1 MNKFTND
8 KKKAQINHSSKFMS
22 MTYMRVIT
30 FLLILIFILAS
41 SGLKAQEIDSLS
53 FQKDSIPVSENRE
66 SENIKVWHF
75 ILPSAMMSYG
85 FFVLLNDDLKE
96 LDSQTKDEIREH
108 NPLFN
113 SAIDNYTQF
122 VPGAVVFVLNGL
134 GIKGKHNWKDAA
146 LIYGGSIAISTAIV
160 VPLKNITKV
169 ERPDVSALNSFP
181 SGHTA
186 IAFASAEFLRR
197 EYWNTSPW
205 IGVAGYAM
213 ATSTGLL
220 RMYNNRHW
228 FSDVVAGAGVGIAS
242 TTLSYLIYDKVL
254 KKHNL
259 TYNLTPTYQNG
270 NIGLAFVQVF

>member
-1 MNKFTND
+1 
-8 KKKAQINHSSKFMS
+8 
-22 MTYMRVIT
+22 
-30 FLLILIFILAS
+30 
-41 SGLKAQEIDSLS
+41 
-53 FQKDSIPVSENRE
+53 
-66 SENIKVWHF
+66 
-75 ILPSAMMSYG
+75 MMSFG
-85 FFVLLNDDLKE
+85 FLGLVNDELIE
-96 LDSQTKDEIREH
+96 LDTTTKDEIREH

-122 VPGAVVFVLNGL
+122 IPGVVVFALNGL

-160 VPLKNITKV
+160 VPLKNITRI
-169 ERPDVSALNSFP
+169 ERPDATGMNSFP

-213 ATSTGLL
+213 AATTGTL

-259 TYNLTPTYQNG
+259 TFNITPTYQNG
-270 NIGLAFVQVF
+270 NVGLVFVQVF

>member
-1 MNKFTND
+1 MCDYFS
-8 KKKAQINHSSKFMS
+8 IISL
-22 MTYMRVIT
+22 V
-30 FLLILIFILAS
+30 LIIPYL
-41 SGLKAQEIDSLS
+41 GLNAQESDSLS
-53 FQKDSIPVSENRE
+53 FKVDSIPISENRE
-66 SENIKVWHF
+66 SENIKAWHF
-75 ILPSAMMSYG
+75 ILPTVMMSYG
-85 FFVLLNDDLKE
+85 FVGLESDGLKK
-96 LDSQTKDEIREH
+96 LDSSTNVEIHEH

-113 SAIDNYTQF
+113 STIDNYTQF
-122 VPGAVVFVLNGL
+122 VPGAVVFILNGL

-146 LIYGGSIAISTAIV
+146 LIYGGSITISTAIV
-160 VPLKNITKV
+160 VPLKKITKV

-205 IGVAGYAM
+205 IGVAGYGM
-213 ATSTGLL
+213 AASTGLL

-242 TTLSYLIYDKVL
+242 TTLSYLIYDNVL

-259 TYNLTPTYQNG
+259 TFNITPTYQNG
-270 NIGLAFVQVF
+270 DIGLAFVQVF